1 MFSAA
6 TRRALL
12 PGAFLS
18 AEDYINAQRRRRTLT
33 AAVEAAFADVHV
45 LLTASSMEPA
55 CRIDEP
61 AEIARTYMLQAR
73 TPFNL
78 TGHPA
83 LATMSGLSAV
93 GLPLS
98 VQFAAPMGK
107 EARLF
112 RVAHAVEQAGDW
124 PGRPPMEP

>member
-1 MFSAA
+1 MRDPSSEADAVVLAA
-6 TRRALL
+6 M
-12 PGAFLS
+12 
-18 AEDYINAQRRRRTLT
+18 RRRPALIE
-33 AAVEAAFADVHV
+33 AVDAAFAQCDVLV
-45 LLTASSMEPA
+45 TASSMVPP
-55 CRIDEP
+55 CRLDDA

-83 LATMSGLSAV
+83 LAMMSGLSSS

-98 VQFAAPMGK
+98 IQFAAPYFE

-112 RVAHAVEQAGDW
+112 RTAHAVERLTGS
-124 PGRPPMEP
+124 PRPPFG